1 MSSEHDLPM
10 FPPPRARARPLDPPP
25 ELPRWLA
32 DSPVRRVRIWSG
44 VEAWLVT
51 RYEDARLVFTD
62 PRFSVDPTKP
72 GFPEKNAA
80 YSQVLGQDRNLR
92 TMDMP
97 EHAVQKR
104 MLNRDFTIK
113 RMEEMRPAMQAK
125 IDALVDAMLA
135 KGSPA
140 DIVRDLAFP
149 LPMMVICE
157 LLGIPYE
164 DRDYFAERAATCL
177 SMEASAEKAAAAGR
191 ELYDYTDKLLDRKDA
206 NPQNDL
212 LSRLVVEQVRNRS
225 LTRKEVIELARLMLV
240 AGYETTANT
249 ICLCIIVLLQ
259 HPEQMA
265 ELRGEPALMTNAVEE
280 LLRFISP
287 THAGRRR
294 VAVGDVV
301 VGGQLIK
308 AGEGVIIA
316 NHVSDRDPAMFPDP
330 NRFDIHRSNARANL
344 AFGSG
349 IHQCLGQQLARAE
362 LRAVFETLLH
372 RVPSL
377 RLGVPAEAL
386 EFYEGGTVYS
396 VRSLPVTWN

>member
-1 MSSEHDLPM
+1 MAE
-10 FPPPRARARPLDPPP
+10 
-25 ELPRWLA
+25 
-32 DSPVRRVRIWSG
+32 SPVRRVRIWSG

-51 RYEDARLVFTD
+51 RYEDARVVFTD
-62 PRFSVDPTKP
+62 ARFSADPTKP

-104 MLNRDFTIK
+104 MLNRDFTMK
-113 RMEEMRPAMQAK
+113 RMNEMQPAMQAK
-125 IDALVDAMLA
+125 IDALIDAMLA
-135 KGSPA
+135 KGPPA

-177 SMEASAEKAAAAGR
+177 SMEASAETAAAAGR
-191 ELYDYTDKLLDRKDA
+191 ELYDYTDKLLDRKDS
-206 NPQNDL
+206 NPRNDL
-212 LSRLVVEQVRNRS
+212 LSRLVVEQVREGS
-225 LTRKEVIELARLMLV
+225 LTRKEVIEVARLMLV

-249 ICLCIIVLLQ
+249 ISLCILVLLQ
-259 HPEQMA
+259 HPDQMA
-265 ELRGEPALMTNAVEE
+265 QLRAEPALIGNAVEE

-294 VAVGDVV
+294 VAVADVV
-301 VGGQLIK
+301 VGGQLIQ

-316 NHVSDRDPAMFPDP
+316 NHVSDRDPKAFPTPD
-330 NRFDIHRSNARANL
+330 RFDIRRSNARENL

-362 LRAVFETLLH
+362 LRTALGTLLR
-372 RVPSL
+372 RVPNL
-377 RLGVPAEAL
+377 ELAVPFTDI

-396 VRSLPVTWN
+396 VRALPVTWH

>member
-1 MSSEHDLPM
+1 
-10 FPPPRARARPLDPPP
+10 
-25 ELPRWLA
+25 
-32 DSPVRRVRIWSG
+32 V
-44 VEAWLVT
+44 
-51 RYEDARLVFTD
+51 VFTD

-104 MLNRDFTIK
+104 MLHRDFTIK
-113 RMEEMRPAMQAK
+113 RLDEIRPAMQAK
-125 IDALVDAMLA
+125 VDALIDGILA
-135 KGSPA
+135 EGPPA
-140 DIVRDLAFP
+140 DIVQDLAFP

-164 DRDYFAERAATCL
+164 DRNYFAERAATCL
-177 SMEASAEKAAAAGR
+177 SMEANAEKAAAAGR
-191 ELYDYTDKLLDRKDA
+191 DLFDYTDKLLDRKDA

-212 LSRLVVEQVRNRS
+212 LSRLMVEQVRSGNLS
-225 LTRKEVIELARLMLV
+225 RKEVIELARLMLV

-249 ICLCIIVLLQ
+249 IALCAIVLLQ
-259 HPEQMA
+259 HPEQAA
-265 ELRGEPALMTNAVEE
+265 ELRADPSLIPNAVEE

-294 VAVGDVV
+294 VATADVD

-308 AGEGVIIA
+308 AGDGVIIA
-316 NHVSDRDPAMFPDP
+316 NHVSDRDDSVFPNP
-330 NRFDIHRSNARANL
+330 NTFDIRRSNARDNL
-344 AFGSG
+344 SFGSG

-362 LRAVFETLLH
+362 LRTMLETLL
-372 RVPSL
+372 RRIPGLELAVPIES
-377 RLGVPAEAL
+377 L

-396 VRSLPVTWN
+396 VRSLPVRWN